1 MEYTV
6 GKLMTANCISVKS
19 TEKIS
24 SVMIKLAEKRE
35 IMLVYIVDDNDVLTG
50 IITPRKLIKAVQFA
64 AFGSTRDPSLEW
76 GEVLSSMTTKFAAD
90 VADAPVSVTIDDKIE
105 DVLNI
110 MLDKNLYE
118 LPVVDKDNKLIGRI
132 NYRDIIASW
141 AKAKRTEVRSTMH
154 EDEQW
159 RSRLTYHS

>member
-19 TEKIS
+19 TEKINS
-24 SVMIKLAEKRE
+24 IMIDLSEKRE
-35 IMLVYIVDDNDVLTG
+35 IMLVYVVDDNDVLTG
-50 IITPRKLIKAVQFA
+50 IITPRKLIKAVKIA

-76 GEVLSSMTTKFAAD
+76 GEVLSSMTKKYAAD
-90 VADAPVSVTIDDKIE
+90 VADAPVSVTRDDKIE

-118 LPVVDKDNKLIGRI
+118 LPVVDKDRKLIGRI
-132 NYRDIIASW
+132 NYRDIIACW
-141 AKAKRTEVRSTMH
+141 ARIKKTDGRSTIH
-154 EDEQW
+154 EDEHW
-159 RSRLTYHS
+159 RSRLSYDS